1 VAGGVR
7 SRHTDGKGNRSGRGA
22 DQLQSLAEG
31 EFMTQP
37 PMRYADIIGQED
49 SIARLTAFSDFY
61 RKNGSTAE
69 HILIVAEV

>member
-1 VAGGVR
+1 
-7 SRHTDGKGNRSGRGA
+7 
-22 DQLQSLAEG
+22 
-31 EFMTQP
+31 MTQP